1 MVFNKIIEKI
11 EEFEYI
17 CDECSIEFINKFL
30 RIVTKYYPLYMN
42 HSIIPNKNGEFCKIN
57 NLYKEDNIPDIFKK
71 CLKNCFNYDINEEL
85 IDDRIKYTNYLKK
98 KNIYDYTNK
107 LNSYF
112 IKMSE
117 TNSKNNIKAVKYL
130 IRIIPKKSNNSNCE
144 KQRKLFFIYNFL
156 HKLILIVL
164 KLI

>member
-57 NLYKEDNIPDIFKK
+57 NLYK
-71 CLKNCFNYDINEEL
+71 
-85 IDDRIKYTNYLKK
+85 
-98 KNIYDYTNK
+98 
-107 LNSYF
+107 
-112 IKMSE
+112 
-117 TNSKNNIKAVKYL
+117 
-130 IRIIPKKSNNSNCE
+130 
-144 KQRKLFFIYNFL
+144 
-156 HKLILIVL
+156 
-164 KLI
+164 